1 MVGRGGFAECAD
13 GAQID
18 MARLI
23 EVHGEDVIRYM
34 DQDALELM
42 ARVQKMA
49 DSGGLGDRHSEVLLI
64 MGRHNS
70 EEDPQKGL
78 GVVLQIAVKPHP

>member
-1 MVGRGGFAECAD
+1 MVDRGGFGECAE

-23 EVHGEDVIRYM
+23 EVHGEDVIRHM

-49 DSGGLGDRHSEVLLI
+49 DSCGLGDRHSEVPLI
-64 MGRHNS
+64 GADTIAKKTPKKVS
-70 EEDPQKGL
+70 GWFFK
-78 GVVLQIAVKPHP
+78 LQ